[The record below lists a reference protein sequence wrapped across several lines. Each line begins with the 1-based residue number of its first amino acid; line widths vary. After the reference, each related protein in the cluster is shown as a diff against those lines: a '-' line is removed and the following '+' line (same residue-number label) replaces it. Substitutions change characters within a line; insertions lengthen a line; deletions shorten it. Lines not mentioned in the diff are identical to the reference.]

1 MYLGDGGGTGWAVYL
16 EDGEGT
22 GWAHCQ
28 LEGGGWAIFLKKHSG
43 EQKIILPV
51 HMGHVQDRP
60 DGVQTCTSLQ
70 ESGIVILLASA
81 NKLII
86 A

>member
-1 MYLGDGGGTGWAVYL
+1 MLLKHWEL
-16 EDGEGT
+16 EG
-22 GWAHCQ
+22 
-28 LEGGGWAIFLKKHSG
+28 GGGWAIFLKKPSR
-43 EQKIILPV
+43 EQKTILPD
-51 HMGHVQDRP
+51 HMGHVQHSP